1 MRARRSRYYPV
12 MLERLVRRDF
22 DRAFFRRYYHDAS
35 TAVVHLGEAQR
46 RVRFVLA
53 YLDFLGVEVKSVL
66 DAGCGVGLWRR
77 ALRRIDRSIA
87 YTGIDTS
94 EYLCRRYGWTRASIT
109 EFRSRRKFDLVVCQD
124 MLQYLD
130 GDELRLAVD
139 RVARLCRGAC
149 YVEVPT
155 REDFAERTLDLVR
168 TDRRIHLRGVRFYRR
183 LLAEHFIAAGG
194 GIFLPR
200 NARTTI
206 LALERG

>member
-1 MRARRSRYYPV
+1 MSP
-12 MLERLVRRDF
+12 RLVRRDF

-35 TAVVHLGEAQR
+35 TAVVHFGEAVR
-46 RVRFVLA
+46 RARFVLA
-53 YLDFLGVEVKSVL
+53 YLDFLGVEVRSVL

-77 ALRRIDRSIA
+77 ALRRIGRTVD

-130 GDELRLAVD
+130 GGEVRLAVD
-139 RVARLCRGAC
+139 RIARLCRGAC
-149 YVEVPT
+149 YIEVPT

-168 TDRRIHLRGVRFYRR
+168 TDRRIHLRGLRYYRR
-183 LLAEHFIAAGG
+183 LLAAHFVAAGG
-194 GIFLPR
+194 GVFLPR
-200 NARTTI
+200 RTRTTI
-206 LALERG
+206 LALERA